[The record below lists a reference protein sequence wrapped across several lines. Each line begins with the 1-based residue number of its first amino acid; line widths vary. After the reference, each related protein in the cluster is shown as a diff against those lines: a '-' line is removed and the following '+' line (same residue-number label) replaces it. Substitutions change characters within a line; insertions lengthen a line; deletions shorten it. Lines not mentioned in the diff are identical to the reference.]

1 MNEEILENS
10 APVEHETDENGTTGV
25 ENAEE
30 NDYEALIEEDLEV
43 LRNSIP
49 GLEGIRDISELE
61 NPVRYGAL
69 RDLGLSPEEA
79 WRATTSDAR
88 IVRRDNRAHL
98 RSSVPRAIHAGS
110 SDMSYRELLAAR
122 EIFTGVSD
130 AEIQRL
136 YKKVT
141 K

>member
-1 MNEEILENS
+1 MMEEILENT
-10 APVEHETDENGTTGV
+10 APEGEEIT
-25 ENAEE
+25 ENADTGIE
-30 NDYEALIEEDLEV
+30 NNDGDYEALIKADLEV

-49 GLEGIRDISELE
+49 GLEDIEDISELE

-69 RDLGLSPEEA
+69 RDLGLNPVEA
-79 WRATTSDAR
+79 YRATTSER
-88 IVRRDNRAHL
+88 KTHSDNRSHL
-98 RSSVPRAIHAGS
+98 RSSVPKSVHTNTS
-110 SDMSYRELLAAR
+110 EMSYRELALAR
-122 EIFTGVSD
+122 EIFSGVSD

>member
-1 MNEEILENS
+1 MNEEILENQS
-10 APVEHETDENGTTGV
+10 SVSEEIEENDTTGAQNPD
-25 ENAEE
+25 E
-30 NDYEALIEEDLEV
+30 DYEALIEEDLEI

-49 GLEGIRDISELE
+49 ELEGIRDISELE

-69 RDLGLSPEEA
+69 RDLGLTPEEA
-79 WRATTSDAR
+79 YRATTGAKKR
-88 IVRRDNRAHL
+88 ERYDNRAHL
-98 RSSVPRAIHAGS
+98 RSSAPRAIHTKS
-110 SDMSYRELLAAR
+110 SDMSYRELMAAR

-141 K
+141 R